1 MKQINPDILIGI
13 LIASL
18 GWVAVFVWESSQP
31 PIHTSAA
38 GQHCEGTKSECA
50 KATTDE
56 RVADY
61 TWWLAVLTAGLVCA
75 GVIQFGFLIRS
86 DNTARIAANAADLS
100 ARAAVAIQLPIT
112 RVVPEGFGYGSAQV
126 GNDPRIENC
135 ALTSLAF

>member
-75 GVIQFGFLIRS
+75 GVVQFGFLIRS
-86 DNTARIAANAADLS
+86 DNTARVAANAAE
-100 ARAAVAIQLPIT
+100 RAAKATEDSVEVGRDTAKRQLRAYVTVNGVIRT
-112 RVVPEGFGYGSAQV
+112 K
-126 GNDPRIENC
+126 DPGDVN
-135 ALTSLAF
+135 